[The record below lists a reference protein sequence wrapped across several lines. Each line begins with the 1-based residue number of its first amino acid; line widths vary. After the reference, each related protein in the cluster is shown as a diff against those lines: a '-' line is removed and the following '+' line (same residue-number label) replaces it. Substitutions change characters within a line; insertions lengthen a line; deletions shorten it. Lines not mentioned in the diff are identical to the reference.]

1 MLWCVIYT
9 QGKHKIV
16 LRPGM
21 LSLSVLTRGRHSG
34 EVALWRKRCH
44 LVFQARTPGLWTAPL
59 STDAPSSFSC
69 VSFFFSPENPLFI
82 SSRLLPIKFYL
93 SLKLWKCILC
103 YPIPVILSSFP
114 LTGCQVLLWF
124 CAAPFSA
131 CCLRTESCIH
141 CDGLRHHWN
150 GASHLRFGTFCW
162 VIYQIAIGIWTST
175 HICLQ
180 KCQTKSVSFLPH
192 SLSFI
197 PFSACIASIYPI
209 PHAQWQGNKLC
220 IFTLYTKNYGE
231 SFVCCSFVLNY
242 SEFFCLLT
250 SLCSDKLQCL
260 ILFFPLYAIISLP
273 SVSQWIENE
282 NLLSYYSCI
291 SLVSCYLYCVF

>member
-34 EVALWRKRCH
+34 EVALWRKPCH

-209 PHAQWQGNKLC
+209 PHAQWQGN
-220 IFTLYTKNYGE
+220 
-231 SFVCCSFVLNY
+231 
-242 SEFFCLLT
+242 
-250 SLCSDKLQCL
+250 
-260 ILFFPLYAIISLP
+260 
-273 SVSQWIENE
+273 
-282 NLLSYYSCI
+282 
-291 SLVSCYLYCVF
+291 